1 MRLALS
7 PDIRYVGRLA
17 YTPEDF
23 SSYFLNGKDI
33 QLTLEGMGRKW
44 SKHFHPLQRKVGCL
58 IFHQI
63 FS

>member
-33 QLTLEGMGRKW
+33 QLTLEKYGAEMVEAFSSLATQSGM
-44 SKHFHPLQRKVGCL
+44 FN
-58 IFHQI
+58 
-63 FS
+63 FSPDF